1 MNIFKKIAEVLSSNV
16 PTPIE
21 EREWVEPFE
30 SKKPKYEVG
39 DLVNIEG
46 IGLYLIFSAH
56 QGYIGNGNIPQ
67 YGLFKEDHRDIYLGE
82 TVLDKHTVK
91 KFKVE
96 DA

>member
-1 MNIFKKIAEVLSSNV
+1 MNIFKKIFGFLDWNV

-21 EREWVEPFE
+21 ELEWVAPFE

-46 IGLYLIFSAH
+46 IGLYLIVRAFRGCIS
-56 QGYIGNGNIPQ
+56 NGNMPQ
-67 YGLFKEDHRDIYLGE
+67 YGLFKEGHSDIYLDE